1 MEMVK
6 TFKITRSTLDRAL
19 KYKETARATICCGK
33 RPSSVAA

>member
-19 KYKETARATICCGK
+19 KYKGNLSLIHI
-33 RPSSVAA
+33 